1 MSGSDQRCVLLLPRS
16 RMSCDPG
23 VGDNV
28 RVAADV
34 GMYAQTFLLALA
46 ASGYR
51 ESRIP
56 IEQSVAWHD

>member
-1 MSGSDQRCVLLLPRS
+1 
-16 RMSCDPG
+16 MSCDPG